1 MNTFSNKPLAAFSL
15 PPAHRSCPCTKAVC
29 LSSSVPRRTDHCCTF
44 PANAFW
50 TVSHTSSLRQKV
62 QALTYVETFCP
73 VCKGAMFTTVTCL
86 SAGQALA
93 LCAAPTDVVLPSVLD
108 ASELEAQQKWLAGE
122 IELWLNDEWTKLDV
136 HRALGEATAQVCPPV
151 LIVCRASKA
160 LHVSVDM
167 PLQAY
172 GKTRLEGSDEI
183 GEVLLSISSELLTF
197 DFKET
202 FVNAFDV
209 S

>member
-1 MNTFSNKPLAAFSL
+1 M
-15 PPAHRSCPCTKAVC
+15 
-29 LSSSVPRRTDHCCTF
+29 
-44 PANAFW
+44 
-50 TVSHTSSLRQKV
+50 
-62 QALTYVETFCP
+62 
-73 VCKGAMFTTVTCL
+73 
-86 SAGQALA
+86 
-93 LCAAPTDVVLPSVLD
+93 CAAPTDVVLPSVLD

-136 HRALGEATAQVCPPV
+136 HRALGEATAQ
-151 LIVCRASKA
+151 
-160 LHVSVDM
+160 
-167 PLQAY
+167 AY

-209 S
+209 ANKAAELLMKGMGREVCCG